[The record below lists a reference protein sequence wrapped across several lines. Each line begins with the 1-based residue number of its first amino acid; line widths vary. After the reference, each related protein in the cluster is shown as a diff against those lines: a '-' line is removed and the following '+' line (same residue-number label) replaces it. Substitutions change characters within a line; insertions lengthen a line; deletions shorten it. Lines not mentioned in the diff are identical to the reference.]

1 MKKIIFILLTTFL
14 VTTSNNAQD
23 SGGKFSGY
31 MFGDYYYVVKNH
43 DESLVDLHGYQF
55 RRIYFTYDYKI
66 DNAWSTRLRLEM
78 GNKFGVDKGVKM
90 SSVVIDAYLKYK
102 IGLQSIILGISPTPT
117 WKIVEKIWGYRS
129 VEKTPLDIQKMGGSR
144 DFGLAA
150 EGYFNTAKSF
160 GYSVMFSNGSSTKQ
174 ETNRG
179 KSGMA
184 SISWKPNKSLIFELY
199 GDYFDKKGSTD
210 WITLQGFAAY
220 VSKNFRVGLQYANQT
235 REINEDKSNK
245 FNIASA
251 FLTGRINEK
260 FGYLLRA
267 DKMFEANP
275 KGSDI
280 AFIPF
285 SEDAASTL
293 LIAGFDWSPVKG
305 VSIIPN
311 IEYVLYDK
319 TESGVTI
326 ENDMFARLTFYWK
339 FK

>member
-1 MKKIIFILLTTFL
+1 MEKTTVILITIFLLTTF
-14 VTTSNNAQD
+14 SNAQD

-31 MFGDYYYVVKNH
+31 MFGDYYYIVKNH
-43 DESLVDLHGYQF
+43 DNSIKDLHGFQF

-78 GNKFGVDKGVKM
+78 SNEFGEDQAIKISPFVK
-90 SSVVIDAYLKYK
+90 DAYLKYK
-102 IGLQSIILGISPTPT
+102 SGLQSIVLGISPTPT
-117 WKIVEKIWGYRS
+117 WRTVEKTWGYRS
-129 VEKTPLDIQKMGGSR
+129 VEKTPLDLQKMGSSR

-150 EGYFNTAKSF
+150 HGYFDGKKAF
-160 GYSVMFSNGSSTKQ
+160 GYSVMFSNGSSNKQ
-174 ETNRG
+174 EIDKG

-184 SISWKPNKSLIFELY
+184 SLRWKPNKEFIFEVY
-199 GDYFDKKGSTD
+199 GDYADQTGSTD
-210 WITLQGFAAY
+210 WITIQGFAAY
-220 VSKNFRVGLQYANQT
+220 VSENFRVGLQYANQT
-235 REINEDKSNK
+235 REIDEAASNK
-245 FNIASA
+245 FSIASA
-251 FLTGRINEK
+251 FFTGRINQN

-293 LIAGFDWSPVKG
+293 LILGFDWSPIKG
-305 VSIIPN
+305 VSLIPN
-311 IEYVLYDK
+311 IEYVLYNK
-319 TESGVTI
+319 TDSGETI
-326 ENDMFARLTFYWK
+326 ENDMFARLTFHWK